1 MISYNH
7 EASHLPLTGEAQV
20 DKASIEKIRAG
31 GSTSFVAVFKQL
43 SAIFKDKSEDAS
55 KAFFVFFMTDGE
67 DTVSSPK
74 EIMQQKEMMQTD
86 IEKFGAEVV
95 FHVLGFSE
103 HHDEQF
109 LESLTFLGTS
119 DGTYSFVTPSEG
131 ERAIEERL
139 VALVQSTSSAVGR
152 SLNIEMKSKD
162 LQFLGDTFGEGKEE
176 VVVPAMVSKQ
186 AGTIRIATKK
196 FVRKMPTCTGT
207 PQLELK
213 IYEKLT
219 GTPKAI
225 EATVLRMDEVV
236 LTDSTEVADHN
247 LKKLRTALNM
257 ITGQI
262 SEADKPEQVEGMK
275 VWHKLVQEKFAKMN
289 IDESKASL
297 PMKNRVKAVRSG
309 IEICNE
315 VYEDEVS
322 TINHKLHSHLCSL
335 VGCQRQGNGNEAAGR
350 NEQIPGAIEFDFFS
364 KKNLFLIPKS
374 NILVLEYA
382 IPPATPAT
390 PPPPPPPPEPK
401 IGVLWC

>member
-1 MISYNH
+1 MFYSSPFTIILRVRVISYNH
-7 EASHLPLTGEAQV
+7 EASHLPLTGEPQV

-43 SAIFKDKSEDAS
+43 SSIFKDKSEDAS

-74 EIMQQKEMMQTD
+74 EIMHQKEMMQTD

-131 ERAIEERL
+131 DKAIEERL

-186 AGTIRIATKK
+186 NGTIRIATKK
-196 FVRKMPTCTGT
+196 FVKKTCTGT
-207 PQLELK
+207 PILELK

-225 EATVLRMDEVV
+225 EAKVLRIEEIV
-236 LTDSTEVADHN
+236 LTDPTEVADHN
-247 LKKLRTALNM
+247 LKKMRTALNM

-262 SEADKPEQVEGMK
+262 SEADKPEQVDGMK
-275 VWHKLVQEKFAKMN
+275 VWHKLVEEKFADMN
-289 IDESKASL
+289 IDEDKASM
-297 PMKNRVKAVRSG
+297 PMQNRVKAVRSG
-309 IEICNE
+309 IEICKE
-315 VYEDEVS
+315 VYEEEVFRS
-322 TINHKLHSHLCSL
+322 CHTS
-335 VGCQRQGNGNEAAGR
+335 Q
-350 NEQIPGAIEFDFFS
+350 
-364 KKNLFLIPKS
+364 
-374 NILVLEYA
+374 
-382 IPPATPAT
+382 
-390 PPPPPPPPEPK
+390 
-401 IGVLWC
+401 

>member
-43 SAIFKDKSEDAS
+43 SSIFKDKSEDAS

-103 HHDEQF
+103 QHDEQF

-139 VALVQSTSSAVGR
+139 MALVQSTSSAVGR

-186 AGTIRIATKK
+186 SGTIRIATKK
-196 FVRKMPTCTGT
+196 FIRKMPTCTGT

-225 EATVLRMDEVV
+225 EATVLRMEEVV
-236 LTDSTEVADHN
+236 LTDPTEVADHN
-247 LKKLRTALNM
+247 LTKLRTALNM

-289 IDESKASL
+289 LNDKDIPQ
-297 PMKNRVKAVRSG
+297 PMQSRKRAVESG
-309 IEICNE
+309 INICRGI
-315 VYEDEVS
+315 YEEASVS
-322 TINHKLHSHLCSL
+322 
-335 VGCQRQGNGNEAAGR
+335 
-350 NEQIPGAIEFDFFS
+350 
-364 KKNLFLIPKS
+364 
-374 NILVLEYA
+374 
-382 IPPATPAT
+382 
-390 PPPPPPPPEPK
+390 
-401 IGVLWC
+401 

>member
-1 MISYNH
+1 MSYNH
-7 EASHLPLTGEAQV
+7 EASHLPLSGEAQV

-43 SAIFKDKSEDAS
+43 SAIFKDKSEDSS

-74 EIMQQKEMMQTD
+74 EIMQQKEMMQTE

-131 ERAIEERL
+131 ERAVEERL

-196 FVRKMPTCTGT
+196 FVRKMPTCNGT

-213 IYEKLT
+213 IYEKLA

-225 EATVLRMDEVV
+225 TAFISKTEEVV
-236 LTDSTEVADHN
+236 LAEQNHVANHN
-247 LKKLRTALNM
+247 LVKMRAALNM

-322 TINHKLHSHLCSL
+322 MIIHNLHQYLLCR
-335 VGCQRQGNGNEAAGR
+335 G
-350 NEQIPGAIEFDFFS
+350 
-364 KKNLFLIPKS
+364 
-374 NILVLEYA
+374 
-382 IPPATPAT
+382 
-390 PPPPPPPPEPK
+390 
-401 IGVLWC
+401 

>member
-103 HHDEQF
+103 QHDEQF

-162 LQFLGDTFGEGKEE
+162 IQFLGDTFGEGKEE

-196 FVRKMPTCTGT
+196 FVRKMPTCNGP

-219 GTPKAI
+219 GAPKAI
-225 EATVLRMDEVV
+225 EATVLRMEEVV
-236 LTDSTEVADHN
+236 LTDPTEIADHN

-289 IDESKASL
+289 LDDKNIPQ
-297 PMKNRVKAVRSG
+297 PMQSRKKAVESG
-309 IEICNE
+309 INICRGI
-315 VYEDEVS
+315 YEEASVS
-322 TINHKLHSHLCSL
+322 
-335 VGCQRQGNGNEAAGR
+335 
-350 NEQIPGAIEFDFFS
+350 
-364 KKNLFLIPKS
+364 
-374 NILVLEYA
+374 
-382 IPPATPAT
+382 
-390 PPPPPPPPEPK
+390 
-401 IGVLWC
+401 

>member
-1 MISYNH
+1 MFYSSPFTIILRVRVISYNH
-7 EASHLPLTGEAQV
+7 EASHLPLTGEPQV

-43 SAIFKDKSEDAS
+43 SSIFKDKSEDAS

-74 EIMQQKEMMQTD
+74 EIMHQKEMMQTD

-103 HHDEQF
+103 QHDEQF

-131 ERAIEERL
+131 DKAIEERL

-186 AGTIRIATKK
+186 DGTIRIATKK
-196 FVRKMPTCTGT
+196 FVKKMPTCTGT
-207 PQLELK
+207 PIMELK
-213 IYEKLT
+213 IYEKLA

-225 EATVLRMDEVV
+225 TASIKKAEEVV
-236 LTDSTEVADHN
+236 LTEETQVADHN
-247 LKKLRTALNM
+247 LVKMRAALNM

-275 VWHKLVQEKFAKMN
+275 VWHKLVQEKFAEMN
-289 IDESKASL
+289 LSDKSISQTTLIRK
-297 PMKNRVKAVRSG
+297 RAVESG
-309 IEICNE
+309 INICRGI
-315 VYEDEVS
+315 YEEASVS
-322 TINHKLHSHLCSL
+322 C
-335 VGCQRQGNGNEAAGR
+335 
-350 NEQIPGAIEFDFFS
+350 
-364 KKNLFLIPKS
+364 
-374 NILVLEYA
+374 
-382 IPPATPAT
+382 
-390 PPPPPPPPEPK
+390 
-401 IGVLWC
+401 